1 MVNLPVGSLQ
11 NYGGAGNIDS
21 SGRLKMP
28 RNARKRDEK
37 GIHHVV
43 VQGKRLENIFGKETE
58 KELYL
63 ETLLQYKAKT
73 GVKLYAFCIL
83 DNHVHLVLQETK
95 DESVSAFMR
104 RVGVRF
110 SYWYRQRYDLPTGER
125 LFRGRYL
132 SEPLRTEEAV
142 LEVVRYIHKEPV
154 KQGLVLNM
162 EDYYWSSY
170 RLYLNPGSFIDRRLV
185 LDSLHFGG
193 GYRAYMEGEETNVA
207 VLEEVP
213 LKYGRTDEEVEAL
226 IQIRLIENGFSE
238 WKQTSSDEKREI
250 LKKLR
255 FEDEVSI
262 QQLSRVA
269 GVNRGYIQRL

>member
-1 MVNLPVGSLQ
+1 
-11 NYGGAGNIDS
+11 
-21 SGRLKMP
+21 MP
-28 RNARKRDEK
+28 RSARQRDEK

-43 VQGKRLENIFGKETE
+43 VQGKRLENIFEKETE

-83 DNHVHLVLQETK
+83 DNHAHLVLQETK

-110 SYWYRQRYDLPTGER
+110 SYWYRQRYDLPAGEK

-132 SEPLRTEEAV
+132 SEPLQTEEAL
-142 LEVVRYIHKEPV
+142 LEVVRHIHKEPV
-154 KQGLVLNM
+154 RQGLVLKM

-193 GYRAYMEGEETNVA
+193 GYKAYMEKEEKNAA

-213 LKYGRTDEEVEAL
+213 LKYGRTDEEVEGL
-226 IQIRLIENGFSE
+226 IQKRLMENGFSE
-238 WKQTSSDEKREI
+238 WKQISLDEKREI

-255 FEDEVSI
+255 VEDEVSI
-262 QQLSRVA
+262 QQLSRVT

>member
-1 MVNLPVGSLQ
+1 M
-11 NYGGAGNIDS
+11 
-21 SGRLKMP
+21 
-28 RNARKRDEK
+28 
-37 GIHHVV
+37 
-43 VQGKRLENIFGKETE
+43 
-58 KELYL
+58 
-63 ETLLQYKAKT
+63 
-73 GVKLYAFCIL
+73 
-83 DNHVHLVLQETK
+83 DNHAHLVLQETK

-110 SYWYRQRYDLPTGER
+110 SYWYRQRYDLPAGEK

-132 SEPLRTEEAV
+132 SEPLQTEEAL
-142 LEVVRYIHKEPV
+142 LEVVRHIHKEPV
-154 KQGLVLNM
+154 RQGLVLKM

-193 GYRAYMEGEETNVA
+193 GYKAYMEKEEKNAA

-213 LKYGRTDEEVEAL
+213 LKYGRTDEEVEGL
-226 IQIRLIENGFSE
+226 IQKHLLENGFSE
-238 WKQTSSDEKREI
+238 WKQISLDEKREI

-255 FEDEVSI
+255 VEDEVSI
-262 QQLSRVA
+262 QQLSRVT